1 MTDLKLNDI
10 VSIPNLKTIGTIID
24 MGKDTNIWYRTDSDG
39 VRERDE
45 LIRVKNVRELTDL
58 INNGYKVAP
67 SVMNKI
73 VEKFVF

>member
-10 VSIPNLKTIGTIID
+10 VSIPEFKTIGTIID
-24 MGKDTNIWYRTDSDG
+24 MGKDTTVWYRTDSDG

-58 INNGYKVAP
+58 INNGYTVAP

>member
-10 VSIPNLKTIGTIID
+10 VSIPALKNIGTIID
-24 MGKDTNIWYRTDSDG
+24 MGKDTSVWYRTDSDG